1 MFSNVPTFDEAGLK
15 GFDIT
20 GWFGIVAPGGTPRDI
35 VAKLNAAVVAALN
48 DMEVARRI
56 RTVGMEPT
64 PTTLEEF
71 SAFIES
77 EIIKAAKIRALG
89 GGAN

>member
-1 MFSNVPTFDEAGLK
+1 
-15 GFDIT
+15 
-20 GWFGIVAPGGTPRDI
+20 
-35 VAKLNAAVVAALN
+35 
-48 DMEVARRI
+48 
-56 RTVGMEPT
+56 MEPT
-64 PTTLEEF
+64 PTTPEEF